1 MFRIEIRKRFFHTFI
16 TKFQDDLL
24 TFGGGLDGGSVV
36 GGGGADCDTHS
47 VAASSTHTH
56 MTSASSMAA
65 RYNSGVT
72 GSLTASSASVSGAA
86 RERALHIASAH
97 VVKAAG
103 QLQALPSL
111 SGLVTNSILFC

>member
-1 MFRIEIRKRFFHTFI
+1 MVRYFI

-47 VAASSTHTH
+47 VAASSTHTQ

-72 GSLTASSASVSGAA
+72 GSLTASTASVSGAA

-103 QLQALPSL
+103 QLHSFTFSMPK
-111 SGLVTNSILFC
+111 IK